1 MKNHSC
7 FYIAHQEAADIVQC
21 DKLRNTK
28 LKEEDIKF
36 LDALKDGK
44 KVVLGSV
51 EKDYSR
57 KLQSYKKRKQS
68 SEKYAKKN
76 VIEQSTQVI
85 LEDSGED
92 EDLNYSD
99 EDKKA

>member
-1 MKNHSC
+1 MTK
-7 FYIAHQEAADIVQC
+7 IIQENCEVI
-21 DKLRNTK
+21 
-28 LKEEDIKF
+28 E
-36 LDALKDGK
+36 
-44 KVVLGSV
+44 
-51 EKDYSR
+51 
-57 KLQSYKKRKQS
+57 KRKQS

-99 EDKKA
+99 EDFLPLKKPKKELFVKSPTYPLKAKEVCQMAD